1 MSLESRIQT
10 IRAFNRDVT
19 ERLGVLEDRYLAR
32 DRPLS
37 LDRLLWEIGTDGIEV
52 RELRSRLGLDSGYT
66 SRQLRALEQEG
77 LVVVSPSEH
86 DSRVRRATLTPSG
99 MAELAVLDQLSDELV
114 GTILAP
120 LTEHQ
125 RDELATATET
135 VRRLFAAST
144 VAIAAADPASE
155 PARWAVDAYRR
166 TLDDRFDGGFRPER
180 TRPTTD
186 DVLRP
191 PSGLFLLA
199 TFRSRPVG
207 CVGVTR
213 VADATAEIRRLWVS
227 SELRG
232 LGIGR
237 RLLAAAEDAAV
248 TLGAGVARLET
259 NRTLTEAIGLYR
271 AAGYDEVAPFN
282 DEPYAHH
289 WFAKSLTGESSTGEP
304 LPSGGAGA
312 PLGRVGF
319 LGLGIMG
326 LPMARRLARS
336 GVGLTVWSRTPKS
349 DDELAVA
356 GARTAANVPE
366 VFAQC
371 DTVIVMLRNA
381 AAVDQVL
388 RDVPGGIA
396 HLVAGRT
403 IVNMGTLSPEYS
415 KALADEVES
424 AGGHYVE
431 APVSGS
437 RRPAEDGKLVAMVAG
452 RPDVVRRTVALL
464 DPMCAQV
471 TVCGPVPSGLTMKL
485 AANVFLIALVTG
497 LAEAFHFADRH
508 GLDRELLRGILD
520 AGQMSS
526 PISRVKTAKLV
537 ADDLSAQAAIADVQ
551 MNAELIVDAAAVA
564 GAGVPLSELCRAL
577 YADAVG
583 RGDGAIDMVG
593 VIRTIAAGRQIAVSS
608 VAGGE

>member
-1 MSLESRIQT
+1 MRLESRIQT

-37 LDRLLWEIGTDGIEV
+37 LDRLLWEIGTEGIEV

-99 MAELAVLDQLSDELV
+99 LAEVAVLDQLSDELV

-120 LTEHQ
+120 LTERQ

-135 VRRLFAAST
+135 VRRLFTAST
-144 VAIAAADPASE
+144 VAIAAADPASK
-155 PARWAVDAYRR
+155 PARRAVDAYRR
-166 TLDDRFDGGFRPER
+166 TLDDRFDGGFRPDR
-180 TRPTTD
+180 AVPTTD
-186 DVLRP
+186 DALRP

-199 TFRSRPVG
+199 TLKDRPVG
-207 CVGVTR
+207 CVAVTR
-213 VADATAEIRRLWVS
+213 VDDTSAEIRRLWVS

-237 RLLAAAEDAAV
+237 RLLAAAEEAAAS
-248 TLGAGVARLET
+248 LGAGVVRLDT

-271 AAGYDEVAPFN
+271 AAGYDEAAPFN
-282 DEPYAHH
+282 DQPYAHH
-289 WFAKSLTGESSTGEP
+289 WFVKSLTGEP
-304 LPSGGAGA
+304 LRGGGAGA
-312 PLGRVGF
+312 PPGRVGF
-319 LGLGIMG
+319 VGLGIMG

-349 DDELAVA
+349 DDELKAA

-381 AAVDQVL
+381 DAVDQVL
-388 RDVPGGIA
+388 RDVPGGLA

-403 IVNMGTLSPEYS
+403 IVNMGTLPPEYS

-464 DPMCAQV
+464 DPLCAQI
-471 TVCGPVPSGLTMKL
+471 TTCGPVPSGITMKL
-485 AANVFLIALVTG
+485 AANVFLIALVAG

-508 GLDRELLRGILD
+508 GLDRDLLRGVLD

-526 PISRVKTAKLV
+526 AISRVKTAKLV

-551 MNAELIVDAAAVA
+551 MNAELIVDAAAAV
-564 GAGVPLSELCRAL
+564 GAGVPLSELCLAL
-577 YADAVG
+577 YADAVS
-583 RGDGAIDMVG
+583 RGDGDLDMVG
-593 VIRTIAAGRQIAVSS
+593 VIRTIA
-608 VAGGE
+608 GGQQGHCR

>member
-19 ERLGVLEDRYLAR
+19 ERLGVLEDRYLTT

-37 LDRLLWEIGTDGIEV
+37 LDRLLWEIGTAGIEV

-86 DSRVRRATLTPSG
+86 DSRVRRATLTASG
-99 MAELAVLDQLSDELV
+99 LAELAVLDRLSDELV

-120 LTEHQ
+120 LTERQ
-125 RDELATATET
+125 RDELAAATET
-135 VRRLFAAST
+135 VRRLFTASAVT
-144 VAIAAADPASE
+144 IAAADPASD
-155 PARWAVDAYRR
+155 PARWAVHAYHR
-166 TLDDRFDGGFRPER
+166 TLDDRFDGGFRPDR
-180 TRPTTD
+180 AVPTAD
-186 DVLRP
+186 DELRL
-191 PSGLFLLA
+191 PSGTFLLA
-199 TFRSRPVG
+199 TLKDCPVG
-207 CVGVTR
+207 CVGVTK
-213 VADATAEIRRLWVS
+213 VDDTSAEIRRLWVS

-248 TLGAGVARLET
+248 SLGADVVRLDT
-259 NRTLTEAIGLYR
+259 NRSLAEAIGLYR
-271 AAGYDEVAPFN
+271 AAGYDEAAPFN
-282 DEPYAHH
+282 DQPYAHH
-289 WFAKSLTGESSTGEP
+289 WFVKP
-304 LPSGGAGA
+304 LRDKPARAGA
-312 PLGRVGF
+312 TAPPAGPPASTGRVGF

-349 DDELAVA
+349 DDELAAA

-371 DTVIVMLRNA
+371 DTVIVMLRDE

-396 HLVAGRT
+396 GLVAGRT
-403 IVNMGTLSPEYS
+403 IVNMGTLSPGYS
-415 KALADEVES
+415 KALADEVER

-471 TVCGPVPSGLTMKL
+471 TVCGPVPSGITMKL
-485 AANVFLIALVTG
+485 AVNVFLIALVTG

-508 GLDRELLRGILD
+508 GLDRHLLRGILD

-537 ADDLSAQAAIADVQ
+537 GDDLTAQAAIADVR
-551 MNAELIVDAAAVA
+551 MNAELIVDAAAAA
-564 GAGVPLSELCRAL
+564 GAGVPLSELCRVL
-577 YADAVG
+577 YADAVR
-583 RGDGAIDMVG
+583 RGDGALDMVG
-593 VIRTIAAGRQIAVSS
+593 VIRTIAAGQQDHPR
-608 VAGGE
+608 

>member
-37 LDRLLWEIGTDGIEV
+37 LDRLLWEIGTEGIEV

-99 MAELAVLDQLSDELV
+99 LAELAVLDRLSDELV

-120 LTEHQ
+120 LTERQ

-135 VRRLFAAST
+135 VRRLFTAST
-144 VAIAAADPASE
+144 VAIAAADPSSE
-155 PARWAVDAYRR
+155 PARRAVDAYRR
-166 TLDDRFDGGFRPER
+166 TLDDRFDGGFRPDR
-180 TRPTTD
+180 AVPTAD
-186 DVLRP
+186 DALRP

-199 TFRSRPVG
+199 TLKDSPVG
-207 CVGVTR
+207 CVAVTR
-213 VADATAEIRRLWVS
+213 VDDTSAEIRRLWVS

-237 RLLAAAEDAAV
+237 RLLAAAEEAAAS
-248 TLGAGVARLET
+248 LGAGVVRLDT

-271 AAGYDEVAPFN
+271 AAGYDEAAPFN
-282 DEPYAHH
+282 DQPYAHH
-289 WFAKSLTGESSTGEP
+289 WFVKSLPG
-304 LPSGGAGA
+304 GGAGA
-312 PLGRVGF
+312 PPGRVGF

-349 DDELAVA
+349 DDELKAA

-381 AAVDQVL
+381 DAVDQVL
-388 RDVPGGIA
+388 RDVPGGLA

-403 IVNMGTLSPEYS
+403 IVNMGTLPPEYS

-464 DPMCAQV
+464 DPLCAQI
-471 TVCGPVPSGLTMKL
+471 TTCGPVPSGIAMKL

-508 GLDRELLRGILD
+508 GLDRDLLRGVLD

-537 ADDLSAQAAIADVQ
+537 ADDLDAQAAIADVQ
-551 MNAELIVDAAAVA
+551 MNAELIVDAAAAV

-577 YADAVG
+577 YADAVS
-583 RGDGAIDMVG
+583 RGDGALDMVG
-593 VIRTIAAGRQIAVSS
+593 VVRTIA
-608 VAGGE
+608 GGQQDHCR

>member
-99 MAELAVLDQLSDELV
+99 LAELAVLDQLSDELV

-120 LTEHQ
+120 LTERQ
-125 RDELATATET
+125 RDELAAATET
-135 VRRLFAAST
+135 VRRLFTAST

-155 PARWAVDAYRR
+155 PARRAVDAYHR
-166 TLDDRFDGGFRPER
+166 TLDDRFDGGFRPDR
-180 TRPTTD
+180 AVPAAD
-186 DVLRP
+186 DALRP

-199 TFRSRPVG
+199 TLKDRPVG
-207 CVGVTR
+207 CVGVTK
-213 VADATAEIRRLWVS
+213 ADDTSAEIRRLWVS

-237 RLLAAAEDAAV
+237 RLLAAAEDAA
-248 TLGAGVARLET
+248 TSLGAGVVRLDT
-259 NRTLTEAIGLYR
+259 NRSLTEAIALYR
-271 AAGYDEVAPFN
+271 AAGYDEAAPFN
-282 DEPYAHH
+282 DQPYAHH
-289 WFAKSLTGESSTGEP
+289 WFAKSLTGES
-304 LPSGGAGA
+304 LPGGGAGA
-312 PLGRVGF
+312 PPGRVGF

-336 GVGLTVWSRTPKS
+336 GVGLTVWSRTPKP
-349 DDELAVA
+349 DDELRAA

-381 AAVDQVL
+381 DAVDQVL

-396 HLVAGRT
+396 RLVAGRT

-415 KALADEVES
+415 KALADEVEK

-452 RPDVVRRTVALL
+452 RPDDVRRTVALL

-471 TVCGPVPSGLTMKL
+471 TVCGPVPSGITMKL
-485 AANVFLIALVTG
+485 AVNVFLIALVTG

-508 GLDRELLRGILD
+508 GLDRQLLRGILD

-537 ADDLSAQAAIADVQ
+537 GDDLTAQAAIADVR
-551 MNAELIVDAAAVA
+551 MNAELIVDAAAAA
-564 GAGVPLSELCRAL
+564 GTGVPLSELCRAL
-577 YADAVG
+577 YADAVS
-583 RGDGAIDMVG
+583 RGDGALDMVG
-593 VIRTIAAGRQIAVSS
+593 VIRTIAAGQQHRRR
-608 VAGGE
+608 